1 MNGTIALSGVIVI
14 LAISS
19 AVMMWQMR
27 ALSQRLLDERRYSVL
42 ESIPDGIFIVDDSW
56 RFTHVNERAETM
68 LNASAATLVGRRLD
82 HVFDPLASELLPELR
97 KARKSGEPL
106 ERTQYFPASR
116 RWIEIRIQ
124 PAAGESLVYL
134 RDVSDRKRAENQV
147 RDSERRL
154 RLLLEQVPA
163 LLWTIDL
170 DHRVTSVQGTGLAY
184 HGIRGDDLVGESI
197 ERLLSPGESEA
208 GLAAVE
214 RVLRGESER
223 FEAFFNERWMQHH
236 VEPLRTTSGAV
247 IGAIGVALD
256 ITEIKETAENLARLA
271 RVDSLTQLPNRLA
284 LQEAMPTA
292 LEAAQ
297 AGRTGL
303 GVLFIDLDRF
313 KMINDTLGH
322 YAGDELLK
330 QFAERL
336 EQAVDPRCRVY
347 RSGGDEFIVLARLD
361 ESLNAPMVAA
371 DVQRALAEPFY
382 VAERQLHVSAS
393 IGASVFPGDGTTV
406 EELLTR
412 ADSAMYRSKY
422 YGRARPGFGDPLADD
437 AAAYRLRLEQD
448 LHYAIDRGELSLVF
462 QPIVDVPTQKMIG
475 AEALLRWNHTRH
487 GEILPEEFIGIAE
500 ESGMIVTISRWVLRN
515 ACQRAMEFR
524 LDGHPE
530 FRIAVNMSARDF
542 GEVDLADRVQTILD
556 ETGLPAHA
564 LEIEITEQLM
574 IDDVALMTM
583 RTLRQM
589 GIRIV
594 VDDFGVA
601 YSSLGYLKRLPISG
615 LKIDR
620 TFIRDCASDG
630 YDRAIVQAIVALA
643 RSLDL
648 EIIAEGVESCEQWQF
663 IHSLQCDRAQGY
675 RFGRPVNPETLRTA
689 PLS

>member
-1 MNGTIALSGVIVI
+1 
-14 LAISS
+14 
-19 AVMMWQMR
+19 
-27 ALSQRLLDERRYSVL
+27 
-42 ESIPDGIFIVDDSW
+42 
-56 RFTHVNERAETM
+56 
-68 LNASAATLVGRRLD
+68 
-82 HVFDPLASELLPELR
+82 
-97 KARKSGEPL
+97 
-106 ERTQYFPASR
+106 
-116 RWIEIRIQ
+116 
-124 PAAGESLVYL
+124 
-134 RDVSDRKRAENQV
+134 
-147 RDSERRL
+147 
-154 RLLLEQVPA
+154 
-163 LLWTIDL
+163 
-170 DHRVTSVQGTGLAY
+170 
-184 HGIRGDDLVGESI
+184 
-197 ERLLSPGESEA
+197 
-208 GLAAVE
+208 
-214 RVLRGESER
+214 
-223 FEAFFNERWMQHH
+223 
-236 VEPLRTTSGAV
+236 
-247 IGAIGVALD
+247 
-256 ITEIKETAENLARLA
+256 
-271 RVDSLTQLPNRLA
+271 
-284 LQEAMPTA
+284 
-292 LEAAQ
+292 
-297 AGRTGL
+297 
-303 GVLFIDLDRF
+303 
-313 KMINDTLGH
+313 
-322 YAGDELLK
+322 
-330 QFAERL
+330 
-336 EQAVDPRCRVY
+336 
-347 RSGGDEFIVLARLD
+347 
-361 ESLNAPMVAA
+361 
-371 DVQRALAEPFY
+371 
-382 VAERQLHVSAS
+382 
-393 IGASVFPGDGTTV
+393 
-406 EELLTR
+406 
-412 ADSAMYRSKY
+412 MYRSKY